1 MIFLVISPF
10 EGGLKGMSSLGAGL
24 TRAQGLR
31 TIFSIF
37 ELLIPV
43 SMIEHPEKKLKQLR
57 ELKNYTQEYMATE
70 LGLSTRAYSKI
81 EAGET
86 QLTINRLNEISR
98 VLGIEPMEILGFDH
112 KNIFNNC
119 TQEGDNSTMGT
130 STYLAPDKLMEQ
142 YEQRI
147 KHLESEIIFL
157 RALVK

>member
-1 MIFLVISPF
+1 M
-10 EGGLKGMSSLGAGL
+10 
-24 TRAQGLR
+24 
-31 TIFSIF
+31 
-37 ELLIPV
+37 PV

-112 KNIFNNC
+112 NNIFNNC

>member
-1 MIFLVISPF
+1 M
-10 EGGLKGMSSLGAGL
+10 
-24 TRAQGLR
+24 
-31 TIFSIF
+31 
-37 ELLIPV
+37 PV

-57 ELKNYTQEYMATE
+57 ELKNYTQEYMATQ

-112 KNIFNNC
+112 NNIFNNC

-130 STYLAPDKLMEQ
+130 STYFAPDKLMEQ